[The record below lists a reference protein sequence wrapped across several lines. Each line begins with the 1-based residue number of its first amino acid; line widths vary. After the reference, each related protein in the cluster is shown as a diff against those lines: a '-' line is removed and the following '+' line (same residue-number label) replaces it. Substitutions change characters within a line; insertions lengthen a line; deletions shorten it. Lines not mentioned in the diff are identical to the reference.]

1 MINRFYYTLTELID
15 VYETKGFKQ
24 LFIQWIGT
32 YTDSSY
38 TTHLF
43 EDITDN
49 YLDDIIAYIDIEA
62 PVWENIKK
70 PTVAEILANPDYK
83 AQINK
88 FMRKIRA
95 WLEDSKYRYEKL
107 IKLYTDNENSLMA
120 KIVAES
126 SVQFNDTPQTTTVGL
141 DGDEYATTYTKNKS
155 AVDGGTTMARLN
167 EIRANWMSLYEEWT
181 REFAKKFVI

>member
-1 MINRFYYTLTELID
+1 MINRFYYTLKELYTD
-15 VYETKGFKQ
+15 YLGNGFNK
-24 LFIQWIGT
+24 LLIQWTGSYSDST
-32 YTDSSY
+32 ETAQLYTDV
-38 TTHLF
+38 
-43 EDITDN
+43 EDN

-62 PVWENIKK
+62 PVWEDIKK
-70 PTVAEILANPDYK
+70 PTVAEVLANPDYK
-83 AQINK
+83 NQILK
-88 FMRKIRA
+88 FMRKIKA

-107 IKLYTDNENSLMA
+107 IRLYTSNENNLMA

-181 REFAKKFVI
+181 GEFAKKFVL

>member
-1 MINRFYYTLTELID
+1 MINRFYYTIKELYLD
-15 VYETKGFKQ
+15 YRNNGFNKI
-24 LFIQWIGT
+24 FEQWLGT

-38 TTHLF
+38 TVNLYVDV
-43 EDITDN
+43 EDN

-62 PVWENIKK
+62 PVWEIIEK

-83 AQINK
+83 AQILK

-167 EIRANWMSLYEEWT
+167 EIRASWMSLYEEWT
-181 REFAKKFVI
+181 REFAKKFVL